1 MVGHW
6 AFETIWRNR
15 ANQDF
20 KTSIFSGLCLISAAI
35 SGVIFN
41 PVGWNRLW
49 APFSLQTNFWSI
61 AITDEMWPI
70 PLHWYWAM
78 GSSLVFGCYLW
89 FSSRAQQRPFW
100 LLVMLL
106 ATALLALVSQ
116 RHMNLLGCVM
126 LLLLVFRLKSD
137 PDEIPLDTENSFALN
152 HRTVVSLTLITALS
166 ALLLLLARREREQW
180 RHGKWA
186 TLNQH
191 YAPSALDELH
201 RREPQGAP
209 FLAGILVSAY
219 AQGKPEYHL
228 RPLLDTG
235 LSRFSND
242 TAKFFFYLENQPPAL
257 RQALNLLKANYIVVN
272 EQNAH
277 WAAALNSLPDW
288 SVIFVSAN
296 GILYQRRDSRVK
308 NSIALKES
316 VIRIVPQL
324 KEKKKTTAGAFYTMG
339 LVSPEYTFD
348 LLGSAER
355 NWWQEPNINFMLDW
369 LNRTPAAVLNK
380 AMSRLSPEN
389 PSQLRLRILLALRLG
404 LSDEAQSLY
413 KSSKLLVH
421 DLEDAALRAEVLLST
436 HEPCASRK
444 AVTSVFP
451 RRRWSVRLAEVVN
464 RINEL
469 CRPASNE
476 PFASSKIQE
485 LVWSEEV
492 ERWMRRMSHELN
504 QRILANRK
512 AE

>member
-1 MVGHW
+1 
-6 AFETIWRNR
+6 
-15 ANQDF
+15 
-20 KTSIFSGLCLISAAI
+20 
-35 SGVIFN
+35 
-41 PVGWNRLW
+41 
-49 APFSLQTNFWSI
+49 
-61 AITDEMWPI
+61 
-70 PLHWYWAM
+70 
-78 GSSLVFGCYLW
+78 
-89 FSSRAQQRPFW
+89 
-100 LLVMLL
+100 
-106 ATALLALVSQ
+106 
-116 RHMNLLGCVM
+116 
-126 LLLLVFRLKSD
+126 
-137 PDEIPLDTENSFALN
+137 
-152 HRTVVSLTLITALS
+152 
-166 ALLLLLARREREQW
+166 
-180 RHGKWA
+180 
-186 TLNQH
+186 
-191 YAPSALDELH
+191 
-201 RREPQGAP
+201 
-209 FLAGILVSAY
+209 
-219 AQGKPEYHL
+219 
-228 RPLLDTG
+228 

-451 RRRWSVRLAEVVN
+451 PRRWSVRLAEVVN

-469 CRPASNE
+469 CHPASNE

-504 QRILANRK
+504 QRLLANRK